1 MPPAGS
7 ATARSFEMK
16 AKIAQYLNE
25 IVSLT
30 VMLLMVV
37 ALIDGQAGATLQDG
51 PAIDAGTA
59 DEDSAILIQE
69 PIAPAHDMD
78 IDVLRL
84 SIGMNIDE
92 AAVQDLANQ
101 WSAALGEQLRLH
113 RRLFARRHTMASR
126 VDNEFCR

>member
-1 MPPAGS
+1 
-7 ATARSFEMK
+7 MK

-25 IVSLT
+25 IVSLA

-37 ALIDGQAGATLQDG
+37 ALIAGQAGATPEDG
-51 PAIDAGTA
+51 RAIDAGTA
-59 DEDSAILIQE
+59 EEGPAILIQE
-69 PIAPAHDMD
+69 PIEPAHDMD
-78 IDVLRL
+78 IDVLRF
-84 SIGMNIDE
+84 SIEMNFDE

-101 WSAALGEQLRLH
+101 WSAALGGQLRLH